1 MKEHLGLM
9 VDVPDFRLGDIA
21 SQFYW
26 GIDIQEIL
34 ISVEDIVYEEMKIA
48 NVNQSIQDQKK
59 TNCILYK
66 VPSNCISIKLHELD
80 NCTN

>member
-1 MKEHLGLM
+1 M
-9 VDVPDFRLGDIA
+9 VDVPDFRLGNIA

-48 NVNQSIQDQKK
+48 NVNPSIQDQKK
-59 TNCILYK
+59 TNCIL
-66 VPSNCISIKLHELD
+66 
-80 NCTN
+80 